1 MQGAKTRNARRGTS
15 RDTAGAQLEIS
26 TTGGFSL
33 ALSGRPVDVV
43 GHKAKAVLGYLAVS
57 EQAAE
62 TRERLVGLF
71 WSEASEANARAS
83 LRQVLH
89 EIRSVFQAAGFD
101 GLQADK
107 RSIALERARIKVDL
121 HEIAEMAQAGK
132 VHPRFRETVRLPE
145 TLLVGFEDVDPGF
158 RLWLLAKRQALHD
171 RLLLAFETAMRSA
184 EPASERESELARAI
198 MSLDPTHEG
207 ACRALIRASAGRGDF
222 GVAMRLYKSLW
233 DLLDEE
239 FDVEPSAET
248 QALIVEVR
256 NATVDDRRPAGR
268 LLPPERAVAA
278 GNTPAAGRDLVL
290 NIGAFDSSATQE
302 GQRYIVNGFRHELV
316 ASLVRFREWRVRD
329 DSGNAGPVDAGGQEY
344 RIDASGMSTPTDIRL
359 VLTLR
364 EARTG
369 VYVWSDQYRITLSNW
384 FEAQQAIVRRIAVG
398 LNIHLSASRLSRLT
412 AEHGASPHAYDR
424 WLRAQEMILKYSPR
438 AWAQATEI
446 FRTTIVD
453 TPNFSPAYSSLV
465 QINNTAPFVHPG
477 TFRTPQRDQETLEF
491 AKRAVELDPV
501 DSRAQL
507 AMGWAYAVTG
517 NFATAGIHME
527 LALELNEYDPWTTT
541 SLGLFYAFTARPDKA
556 RQLVRHAL
564 NLAPHPS
571 VTQWVYASTIFYA
584 TGDYRDSVMASER
597 SGDAIWSNVAWR
609 AAARFQLGERE
620 PAREEMRRFF
630 DGLRRQWEGEHPATE
645 ANMTRWLLHLYSI
658 EHEETWERLRA
669 GLAGAGA
676 PVDGTRHGTY
686 VAGASTPHPIRR

>member
-1 MQGAKTRNARRGTS
+1 MKGTKTHNTRRKTS
-15 RDTAGAQLEIS
+15 RDIAVAQLDIS

-33 ALSGRPVDVV
+33 ALSGNPLDVV
-43 GHKAKAVLGYLAVS
+43 SHKAKAVLGYLAVG
-57 EQAAE
+57 EHAAE

-89 EIRSVFQAAGFD
+89 EIRLAFQAAGFD

-107 RSIALERARIKVDL
+107 RSIALERARLKVDL
-121 HEIAEMAQAGK
+121 HEIVEMAQAGK
-132 VHPRFRETVRLPE
+132 VHRRFSETARLPE
-145 TLLVGFEDVDPGF
+145 TLLAEFEDVDPAF

-171 RLLLAFETAMRSA
+171 RLLWAFEAAMRSA
-184 EPASERESELARAI
+184 DPGSERESELARAI
-198 MSLDPTHEG
+198 MSLDPTHEE

-222 GVAMRLYKSLW
+222 GGAMRLYKSLW
-233 DLLDEE
+233 DLLDQE

-256 NATVDDRRPAGR
+256 NATVDERAPAGK
-268 LLPPERAVAA
+268 LLPPERTVATA
-278 GNTPAAGRDLVL
+278 PTVGRDLVL

-302 GQRYIVNGFRHELV
+302 SQRYIVNGFRHELV

-329 DSGNAGPVDAGGQEY
+329 DAGNAEAVDAGGQEY
-344 RIDASGMSTPTDIRL
+344 RIDASGISTPTDIRL

-369 VYVWSDQYRITLSNW
+369 LYVWSDQYRITLANW

-412 AEHGASPHAYDR
+412 AEHGAGASPHAYDR
-424 WLRAQEMILKYSPR
+424 WLRAQEMILKFSPR
-438 AWAQATEI
+438 AWAQAADI

-477 TFRTPQRDQETLEF
+477 VFRTRQRDQETLEF
-491 AKRAVELDPV
+491 ARRAVELDPV

-507 AMGWAYAVTG
+507 AMGWAYAMTG

-527 LALELNEYDPWTTT
+527 LAVELNEYDPWTNT
-541 SLGLFYAFTARPDKA
+541 SAGMFYAFTARPDKA
-556 RQLVRHAL
+556 RRLVQHAFD
-564 NLAPHPS
+564 LAMTPS
-571 VTQWVYASTIFYA
+571 PTQWVYASTIFYA
-584 TGDYRDSVMASER
+584 TGEYRDCIAASER

-609 AAARFQLGERE
+609 AAARFQLGEVE
-620 PAREEMRRFF
+620 PARQEMRRFF
-630 DGLRRQWEGEHPATE
+630 DGLRTQWKGDQPATA
-645 ANMTRWLLHLYSI
+645 ANMTRWLLHLDAI

-676 PVDGTRHGTY
+676 PVEG
-686 VAGASTPHPIRR
+686 IRYGSR

>member
-1 MQGAKTRNARRGTS
+1 MKGAKSRKARRGTS
-15 RDTAGAQLEIS
+15 RDAAGAQLEIS
-26 TTGGFSL
+26 TTGGFCL
-33 ALSGRPVDVV
+33 ALSGMPVDVV
-43 GHKAKAVLGYLAVS
+43 GHKAKAVLGYLAIG
-57 EQAAE
+57 EHAAE

-71 WSEASEANARAS
+71 WSEVSEVNARAS

-89 EIRSVFQAAGFD
+89 EIRVVFQSAGFD
-101 GLQADK
+101 GLQTDK

-121 HEIAEMAQAGK
+121 HDIVEMAQAGK

-145 TLLVGFEDVDPGF
+145 TLLVGFEDVDSAF

-184 EPASERESELARAI
+184 EPASERELELARAI
-198 MSLDPTHEG
+198 MSLDPTHEE

-222 GVAMRLYKSLW
+222 GGAMRLYRSLW
-233 DLLDEE
+233 DLLDQE

-256 NATVDDRRPAGR
+256 NATADDRRPAGK
-268 LLPPERAVAA
+268 LLPPVAA
-278 GNTPAAGRDLVL
+278 TSTDAAGRDVVL
-290 NIGAFDSSATQE
+290 NIGTFDSSATLE
-302 GQRYIVNGFRHELV
+302 SQRYIVSGFRHELV

-329 DSGNAGPVDAGGQEY
+329 DSGGSRPVDADSQEY

-369 VYVWSDQYRITLSNW
+369 LYVWSDQYRITLANW
-384 FEAQQAIVRRIAVG
+384 FDAQQAIVRRIAVG
-398 LNIHLSASRLSRLT
+398 LNTHLSASRLNRLT

-424 WLRAQEMILKYSPR
+424 WLRAQELFLKFSPR
-438 AWAQATEI
+438 AWAQAADI
-446 FRTTIVD
+446 YRTTIAD

-477 TFRTPQRDQETLEF
+477 VFRTRQRDQETLEL

-507 AMGWAYAVTG
+507 AMGWTYAMAG

-527 LALELNEYDPWTTT
+527 LAVELNEYDPWTNT
-541 SLGLFYAFTARPDKA
+541 SAGMFYAYTGRPDKA
-556 RQLVRHAL
+556 RWLVRHAFE
-564 NLAPHPS
+564 LAITPS
-571 VTQWVYASTIFYA
+571 PTLWVYASTLFFA
-584 TGDYRDSVMASER
+584 TGDYRDCIVASER

-609 AAARFQLGERE
+609 AAARFQLGEVE
-620 PAREEMRRFF
+620 LARQEMRRFF
-630 DGLRRQWEGEHPATE
+630 DGLRTRWNGDLPATE
-645 ANMTRWLLHLYSI
+645 ANMTRWLLHLDAI
-658 EHEETWERLRA
+658 EREEIWERLRA
-669 GLAGAGA
+669 GVAGAGA
-676 PVDGTRHGTY
+676 PVEE
-686 VAGASTPHPIRR
+686 IRRGSW

>member
-1 MQGAKTRNARRGTS
+1 MKAPTSHNTRRKTS
-15 RDTAGAQLEIS
+15 RGAAVAELEIS

-33 ALSGRPVDVV
+33 ALSGTPVDIVS
-43 GHKAKAVLGYLAVS
+43 HKAKAVLGYLAIS

-71 WSEASEANARAS
+71 WSEASEAHARAS

-89 EIRSVFQAAGFD
+89 EIRVVFQTAGFD

-107 RSIALERARIKVDL
+107 RSIAFERAHIKVDL
-121 HEIAEMAQAGK
+121 HEFVEMAQAGK
-132 VHPRFRETVRLPE
+132 VHRRLLETARLPE
-145 TLLVGFEDVDPGF
+145 TLLAEFEDVDPAF
-158 RLWLLAKRQALHD
+158 RVWLLAKRQALHD
-171 RLLLAFETAMRSA
+171 RLLWAFETAMRSA
-184 EPASERESELARAI
+184 DPTSERESDLARAI
-198 MSLDPTHEG
+198 MSLDPTHEE
-207 ACRALIRASAGRGDF
+207 ACRALIRASTGRRDF
-222 GVAMRLYKSLW
+222 GGAMRLYKSLW
-233 DLLDEE
+233 NLLDQE

-256 NATVDDRRPAGR
+256 NATADARAPPHK
-268 LLPPERAVAA
+268 LLPPERTVAA
-278 GNTPAAGRDLVL
+278 GNAHTVGRDLIL
-290 NIGAFDSSATQE
+290 NIGAFDSAATQE
-302 GQRYIVNGFRHELV
+302 SQRYIVNGFRHELV
-316 ASLVRFREWRVRD
+316 ASLVRFREWRVRED
-329 DSGNAGPVDAGGQEY
+329 AGSAEAVDAGAQEY

-384 FEAQQAIVRRIAVG
+384 FEAQQALVRRIAVG
-398 LNIHLSASRLSRLT
+398 LNIHLSASRLNRLT

-424 WLRAQEMILKYSPR
+424 WLRAQEMILRYSPR
-438 AWAQATEI
+438 AWAQAAEI
-446 FRTTIVD
+446 FRATIVD

-465 QINNTAPFVHPG
+465 QLNNTAPYVNPG
-477 TFRTPQRDQETLEF
+477 VFRTRQRDQETFEF

-517 NFATAGIHME
+517 NFANAGIHME

-541 SLGLFYAFTARPDKA
+541 SAGLFYAFTAKPDKA
-556 RQLVRHAL
+556 RQLVRHAFDIAI
-564 NLAPHPS
+564 NPS
-571 VTQWVYASTIFYA
+571 TTQWVYASTIFYA
-584 TGDYRDSVMASER
+584 TGDYRDCVAASER
-597 SGDAIWSNVAWR
+597 SGDAIWTNVAWR
-609 AAARFQLGERE
+609 AAARFQLGERGA
-620 PAREEMRRFF
+620 AREEMRRFF
-630 DGLRRQWEGEHPATE
+630 DGLRRQWKGDQAATE
-645 ANMTRWLLHLYSI
+645 ANMTRWLLHLYAI

-676 PVDGTRHGTY
+676 PVDGTRHG
-686 VAGASTPHPIRR
+686 SW

>member
-1 MQGAKTRNARRGTS
+1 MKGAKTRKARRGTS
-15 RDTAGAQLEIS
+15 RETAGAQLEIS

-33 ALSGRPVDVV
+33 ALSGMSVDVV
-43 GHKAKAVLGYLAVS
+43 SHKAKAVLGYLAVG
-57 EQAAE
+57 EQGVE

-89 EIRSVFQAAGFD
+89 EVRVVFQAAGFD

-107 RSIALERARIKVDL
+107 RSIALERALVKVDL
-121 HEIAEMAQAGK
+121 HEIVEMAQAGK
-132 VHPRFRETVRLPE
+132 VHRRFRETARLPE
-145 TLLVGFEDVDPGF
+145 TLLAEFEDVDPAF

-171 RLLLAFETAMRSA
+171 RLLVAFETAMRAADS
-184 EPASERESELARAI
+184 ASERESELARAI
-198 MSLDPTHEG
+198 VSLDPTHEE
-207 ACRALIRASAGRGDF
+207 ACRALIRACASRGDF
-222 GVAMRLYKSLW
+222 GGAMRLYKSLW
-233 DLLDEE
+233 DLLDQE
-239 FDVEPSAET
+239 FDVEPSVET

-256 NATVDDRRPAGR
+256 NATTDDRAPASKR
-268 LLPPERAVAA
+268 LPLERTVAA
-278 GNTPAAGRDLVL
+278 GNAPPAGRDLVL
-290 NIGAFDSSATQE
+290 NVGAFDSSATQE
-302 GQRYIVNGFRHELV
+302 SQRYIVNGFRHELV

-329 DSGNAGPVDAGGQEY
+329 DSGNSGPVDAGGQEY
-344 RIDASGMSTPTDIRL
+344 RIDASAMSTPTDIRL

-369 VYVWSDQYRITLSNW
+369 LYVWSDQYRITLSNW

-412 AEHGASPHAYDR
+412 AEHDASPHAYDR
-424 WLRAQEMILKYSPR
+424 WLRAQEMILKFSSR
-438 AWAQATEI
+438 AWAQAADI
-446 FRTTIVD
+446 FRSTIVD

-556 RQLVRHAL
+556 RQLARHAL
-564 NLAPHPS
+564 NLAPNPS

-584 TGDYRDSVMASER
+584 TGDYRDCVMASQR

-686 VAGASTPHPIRR
+686 ATGASPPNPIRQ